1 MSRTS
6 TGLSRAAAEAIVLR
20 AAARTIVNDID
31 LGAGWIVGDDGNR
44 PEADQEAIRS
54 AVHALADGWERRA
67 KRLDPRETAQ

>member
-1 MSRTS
+1 MTRKS

-44 PEADQEAIRS
+44 PEADQAAIRG
-54 AVHALADGWERRA
+54 AVQALADRWERRA
-67 KRLDPRETAQ
+67 KRLAPEEA